1 MNLNYNHP
9 YVRIG
14 GLILAGVVAV
24 ALVWFLVG
32 RLFPDNPK
40 GPTESEI
47 ASDSLRLTK
56 PAEQALL
63 DSIDARIARRGLV
76 SSRAESGANRAKQ
89 RADSL
94 AIARAWEGAYVA
106 RTEETDSLRTVVTEL
121 KADTTDLRFQLT
133 TINKRLTSTERVNEG
148 LIEDLAK
155 ARRCKIIGLLN
166 CPSRIQTVALTALT
180 VVVVQRYQS
189 N

>member
-1 MNLNYNHP
+1 MSLNYQHP

-14 GLILAGVVAV
+14 GLILAGVVAIV
-24 ALVWFLVG
+24 IVWFLIG

-47 ASDSLRLTK
+47 TSDSLRLTK
-56 PAEQALL
+56 PAELALL
-63 DSIDARIARRGLV
+63 DSIDARIGRRGLV
-76 SSRAESGANRAKQ
+76 ATRAESGANRAKR

-106 RTEETDSLRTVVTEL
+106 RTEEADSLRGVVTVL

-148 LIEDLAK
+148 LVEDVAK
-155 ARRCKIIGLLN
+155 ARRCKIIGLVN
-166 CPSRIQTVALTALT
+166 CPSRIQVAALTALT